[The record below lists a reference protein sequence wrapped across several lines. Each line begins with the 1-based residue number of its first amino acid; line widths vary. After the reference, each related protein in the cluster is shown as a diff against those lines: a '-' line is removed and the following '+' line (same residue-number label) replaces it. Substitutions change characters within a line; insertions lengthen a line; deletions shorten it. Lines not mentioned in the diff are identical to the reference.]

1 MDLPIVVIGGLSL
14 YDALQKFEKMYL
26 CTMIDVRIFS
36 IPAKASSALLNDYY
50 HQSIVFIS
58 LTNSGGVIK
67 MSGFSIPYSSRPFYY
82 IVYHHRFIL
91 TDLPVLLPFKTYR
104 KDIHATNCREQTN
117 KQNEQLW
124 KYLNKTNNWRS

>member
-1 MDLPIVVIGGLSL
+1 MSG
-14 YDALQKFEKMYL
+14 F
-26 CTMIDVRIFS
+26 FS
-36 IPAKASSALLNDYY
+36 MPAKASSALLDDYYY

-67 MSGFSIPYSSRPFYY
+67 MSRFSIPCSSHPFYY
-82 IVYHHRFIL
+82 IVYHHRFII

-117 KQNEQLW
+117 KQTNEQT
-124 KYLNKTNNWRS
+124 K